1 MPGYCCPACH
11 GLGDEPDRTPDT
23 EPAPVLVS
31 SADVG
36 PDPWLDTA
44 ATHVAP
50 F

>member
-23 EPAPVLVS
+23 EPAPVLVPV
-31 SADVG
+31 A
-36 PDPWLDTA
+36 PDPWLDPTA
-44 ATHVAP
+44 ALDAP